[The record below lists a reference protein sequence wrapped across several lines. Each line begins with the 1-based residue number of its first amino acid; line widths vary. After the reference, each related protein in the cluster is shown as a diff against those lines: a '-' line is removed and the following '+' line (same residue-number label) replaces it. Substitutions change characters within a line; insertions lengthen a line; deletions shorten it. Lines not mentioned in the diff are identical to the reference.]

1 MAFNKTTASKAGSK
15 SKRGTSILTKKIREF
30 IINEDAEQIIN
41 NLKEMAL
48 KGDNIKAIE
57 LYLAYAFGRPT
68 FQIDIEASTQFLPP
82 IINFIKG
89 SDGV

>member
-15 SKRGTSILTKKIREF
+15 SKRGTAILTKQIREF
-30 IINEDAEQIIN
+30 IINKDAEQVVN

-68 FQIDIEASTQFLPP
+68 FQIDIEASKQFLPTVIN
-82 IINFIKG
+82 IIENNSG
-89 SDGV
+89 N